1 MVLFLKLP
9 SFLLEEFFTI
19 LLICANETIKRVL
32 LSQILSSFVYFSFL
46 QTLNIVNAYEDKRF
60 DPTVSED

>member
-1 MVLFLKLP
+1 MKQ
-9 SFLLEEFFTI
+9 SKES
-19 LLICANETIKRVL
+19 L
-32 LSQILSSFVYFSFL
+32 LSQLLSSFVYFSFL

>member
-1 MVLFLKLP
+1 MVLFFKVAL
-9 SFLLEEFFTI
+9 FFIRRIFTI